1 MVLTHNVRKQ
11 SLAHGSQVLRGTG
24 RRDKFTR
31 KLVVTLICGKLPFQF
46 LLHPGLIDPV
56 VDKWHDFS
64 FWCWMTV
71 VPDAE
76 SGTAVNAS

>member
-1 MVLTHNVRKQ
+1 VALKASNTH
-11 SLAHGSQVLRGTG
+11 
-24 RRDKFTR
+24 

-64 FWCWMTV
+64 FWVLDDRGARC
-71 VPDAE
+71 
-76 SGTAVNAS
+76 